1 MGAMP
6 SSGSKPNLVFVR
18 VDQTSSRVGFVAM
31 EGVVDARQRRNPL
44 LPRPNGSKRHL
55 QHQHYQ
61 QHQPNAAEKK
71 AAASNYFSIEAFLVL
86 VFLTMSL
93 LILPLVLP
101 PLPPPPS
108 LLLLL
113 PVCLLILL
121 VVLAFMPTDVRNM
134 ASSYL

>member
-1 MGAMP
+1 
-6 SSGSKPNLVFVR
+6 
-18 VDQTSSRVGFVAM
+18 M
-31 EGVVDARQRRNPL
+31 EGGGARQRRNPL
-44 LPRPNGSKRHL
+44 LARPNASKRHL
-55 QHQHYQ
+55 HQHQQ
-61 QHQPNAAEKK
+61 QANAADKK
-71 AAASNYFSIEAFLVL
+71 VATSNYFSIEAFLVL

-121 VVLAFMPTDVRNM
+121 IVLAFMPTDVRNM

>member
-1 MGAMP
+1 
-6 SSGSKPNLVFVR
+6 PNL
-18 VDQTSSRVGFVAM
+18 GFVAM
-31 EGVVDARQRRNPL
+31 EGVGARQRRNPL
-44 LPRPNGSKRHL
+44 IPRPNGSKRHL
-55 QHQHYQ
+55 QHQH
-61 QHQPNAAEKK
+61 QPNAAEKK
-71 AAASNYFSIEAFLVL
+71 TAATSNYFSIEAFLVL

-121 VVLAFMPTDVRNM
+121 VVLAFMPTDVRSM